1 MRMEKIDQVVKKLVN
16 KFDTNDPFKIAKE
29 LNILI
34 KIDDIGGCD
43 GCYMYLKRHRCIF
56 LNNKLSEKELVFV
69 MAHEL
74 GHAILHRKINC
85 YFLRNKTF
93 LKTSVYENEANLFAL
108 FILISDKNIEEF
120 KNMTVYQIADM
131 FKVDE
136 KIVRMRFKNHEQ

>member
-56 LNNKLSEKELVFV
+56 LNNKLSEKELVF
-69 MAHEL
+69 
-74 GHAILHRKINC
+74 ILLKLMNTHQKLMNIHQKLQNLKKKKI
-85 YFLRNKTF
+85 
-93 LKTSVYENEANLFAL
+93 YEK
-108 FILISDKNIEEF
+108 KN
-120 KNMTVYQIADM
+120 
-131 FKVDE
+131 
-136 KIVRMRFKNHEQ
+136 

>member
-29 LNILI
+29 LNIFI
-34 KIDDIGGCD
+34 KIDDIGTCD

-93 LKTSVYENEANLFAL
+93 LKTSVYESEANLFAL
-108 FILISDKNIEEF
+108 FMLISDKNIEEF

-136 KIVRMRFKNHEQ
+136 KIVRMRFKNYG